1 MLIRLL
7 FVVAEVCRSPRT
19 LLLLGAHACQ
29 VVVTSTVIAVMCSLV
44 ETASRLG
51 GEHAAVL
58 RSFSTPGSVAA
69 ALCAMIVTG
78 SASSAVHD
86 ALRSV
91 RTPWRAAGVS
101 PVLASVAIAAQVTV
115 VNAASILT
123 GLLLARAAVAA
134 TTNVSIVDAA
144 TSLRFGSPTV
154 IGAVVLVG
162 TALVPSAANAVRRP
176 YAARF
181 SDRRI
186 FATVL
191 LAIGGTLWIGFAT
204 WMAAVPAVTLVDVQR
219 DVGFSLLAL
228 VTMITLVATT
238 LARARR
244 FVADVGARIVP
255 DTAPAWIVLGTGATA
270 HGLRRSV
277 AQIAP
282 VLVSVSLTG
291 GTIAVFM
298 VGDAA
303 SDRVARTE
311 FGSTVN
317 VSAIVLTLA
326 PVLVICAAASL
337 IAGITVHPSRPTDSR
352 VLRTANA
359 GLLTIVGSAVAE
371 ATTAVAVAAVAS
383 TALVA
388 IVCLPMTVAAGVPL
402 GALVLA
408 VVNPVQVSVLCAVA
422 MLLVTSSVMTT
433 LAHTHS
439 RLRRSTTR

>member
-144 TSLRFGSPTV
+144 TSLRLG
-154 IGAVVLVG
+154 
-162 TALVPSAANAVRRP
+162 
-176 YAARF
+176 
-181 SDRRI
+181 
-186 FATVL
+186 
-191 LAIGGTLWIGFAT
+191 
-204 WMAAVPAVTLVDVQR
+204 
-219 DVGFSLLAL
+219 
-228 VTMITLVATT
+228 
-238 LARARR
+238 ARR
-244 FVADVGARIVP
+244 SSEPSSSSARRSYRVPRTLSADRTRLGSRI
-255 DTAPAWIVLGTGATA
+255 AGS
-270 HGLRRSV
+270 LRRCSSRS
-277 AQIAP
+277 A
-282 VLVSVSLTG
+282 G
-291 GTIAVFM
+291 HC
-298 VGDAA
+298 
-303 SDRVARTE
+303 
-311 FGSTVN
+311 GS
-317 VSAIVLTLA
+317 A
-326 PVLVICAAASL
+326 
-337 IAGITVHPSRPTDSR
+337 SRPGWQQYR
-352 VLRTANA
+352 
-359 GLLTIVGSAVAE
+359 
-371 ATTAVAVAAVAS
+371 
-383 TALVA
+383 
-388 IVCLPMTVAAGVPL
+388 P
-402 GALVLA
+402 
-408 VVNPVQVSVLCAVA
+408 
-422 MLLVTSSVMTT
+422 
-433 LAHTHS
+433 
-439 RLRRSTTR
+439 